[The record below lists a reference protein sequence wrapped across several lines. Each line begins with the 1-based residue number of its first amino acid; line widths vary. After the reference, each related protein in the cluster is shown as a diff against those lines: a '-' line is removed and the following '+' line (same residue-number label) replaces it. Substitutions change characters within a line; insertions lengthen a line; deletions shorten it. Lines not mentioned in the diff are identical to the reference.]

1 MNIII
6 SAITS
11 ASEKYPQVFRLRD
24 EILRKPLG
32 MSLVND
38 DLSRDHTDT
47 IFIAEHNEE
56 VIGCVLLHHLS
67 AEEAQLRAM
76 AVYDKWQGQVVGRML
91 VEALEN
97 FSSEKGYSK
106 IILHA
111 RKVVLGFYSGMGYSV
126 TGDEFT
132 EVGIPHYMMEKSLP
146 GNK

>member
-76 AVYDKWQGQVVGRML
+76 AVYDKWQGQGVGRML